1 MVTFPFIERKMRLGL
16 VESILQLGDATP
28 TIAVYSSSSFL
39 DGCLLL
45 RLLMLLM
52 KLLNVLFLESDFGFW
67 RCVLWLFLLLL
78 LLMMIVVMLIVVT
91 PIIAVP
97 KVLLPD
103 VVLVEIDFV
112 LVVVFFVFVVLVRRD
127 VPILRVAAVLRADR
141 PRGRFVVELLGVA
154 ALLLLVRLIRRR
166 VRDQLRR
173 TELDNGGGIRG
184 GGTQ

>member
-1 MVTFPFIERKMRLGL
+1 MRLGL

-28 TIAVYSSSSFL
+28 TIAAYYSSFL
-39 DGCLLL
+39 DGLLL

-52 KLLNVLFLESDFGFW
+52 KLLNVFLESDFGFW
-67 RCVLWLFLLLL
+67 RCVLWLILL

-154 ALLLLVRLIRRR
+154 ALLLIRRR

-173 TELDNGGGIRG
+173 TELDDGGGIRG

>member
-28 TIAVYSSSSFL
+28 TIAAYYSSFL
-39 DGCLLL
+39 DGLLL

-78 LLMMIVVMLIVVT
+78 LMMIVVMLLIVVT

-97 KVLLPD
+97 EVLLPD

-112 LVVVFFVFVVLVRRD
+112 LVVVFFVFVVLLVRRD

-154 ALLLLVRLIRRR
+154 ALLLLLLIRRR

-173 TELDNGGGIRG
+173 TELDDGGGIRG

>member
-1 MVTFPFIERKMRLGL
+1 MRLGL
-16 VESILQLGDATP
+16 VESILQLGDAPP
-28 TIAVYSSSSFL
+28 TIAAYYSSSFL

-45 RLLMLLM
+45 RLLLMLLM
-52 KLLNVLFLESDFGFW
+52 KLLLNVLVLESDFGFW

-78 LLMMIVVMLIVVT
+78 LMMIVVMLIVVT
-91 PIIAVP
+91 PIVAVP
-97 KVLLPD
+97 EVLLPD

-112 LVVVFFVFVVLVRRD
+112 LVVVFFVFVVLLVRRD

-173 TELDNGGGIRG
+173 TELDDGGGIRG

>member
-1 MVTFPFIERKMRLGL
+1 MRLGL

-28 TIAVYSSSSFL
+28 TIAAYYSSFL
-39 DGCLLL
+39 DGLLL
-45 RLLMLLM
+45 RLLLLM
-52 KLLNVLFLESDFGFW
+52 KLLNVFLESDFGFW

-78 LLMMIVVMLIVVT
+78 LLLLMMMIVVMLIIVT
-91 PIIAVP
+91 PIAVP
-97 KVLLPD
+97 EVLLPD

-112 LVVVFFVFVVLVRRD
+112 LLVVVFFVFVVLVRRD

-141 PRGRFVVELLGVA
+141 PRGRFVVELLGA
-154 ALLLLVRLIRRR
+154 ALLLLLLLIRRR

-173 TELDNGGGIRG
+173 TELDDGGIRG

>member
-1 MVTFPFIERKMRLGL
+1 MRLGL
-16 VESILQLGDATP
+16 VESILQLGDAPP
-28 TIAVYSSSSFL
+28 TIAAYYSSSSFL

-45 RLLMLLM
+45 RLLMLLI
-52 KLLNVLFLESDFGFW
+52 KLLLNVLFLESDFGFW

-78 LLMMIVVMLIVVT
+78 LMMIVVMLIVVM
-91 PIIAVP
+91 PIIAMP
-97 KVLLPD
+97 EVLLPD

-141 PRGRFVVELLGVA
+141 PRGRFVVELLSVT
-154 ALLLLVRLIRRR
+154 LLLIRRR

-173 TELDNGGGIRG
+173 TELDDGGGIRG
-184 GGTQ
+184 SGTQ

>member
-1 MVTFPFIERKMRLGL
+1 MRLGL
-16 VESILQLGDATP
+16 VESILQLGDASP
-28 TIAVYSSSSFL
+28 TIAAYYSSSFL

-78 LLMMIVVMLIVVT
+78 LLLMMIVVMLIVVT

-97 KVLLPD
+97 EVLLPD

-112 LVVVFFVFVVLVRRD
+112 LVVVFFVFVVLLVRRD

-154 ALLLLVRLIRRR
+154 ALLLIRRR

-173 TELDNGGGIRG
+173 TELDDGGGIRG

>member
-28 TIAVYSSSSFL
+28 TIAAYYSSSFL

-45 RLLMLLM
+45 RLLLMLLM

-78 LLMMIVVMLIVVT
+78 LMMIVVMLLIVVT

-112 LVVVFFVFVVLVRRD
+112 LVVVFFVFVVLLVRRD
-127 VPILRVAAVLRADR
+127 VPILRVAAIL
-141 PRGRFVVELLGVA
+141 
-154 ALLLLVRLIRRR
+154 
-166 VRDQLRR
+166 
-173 TELDNGGGIRG
+173 
-184 GGTQ
+184 

>member
-1 MVTFPFIERKMRLGL
+1 MRLGL
-16 VESILQLGDATP
+16 VESILQLGDASP
-28 TIAVYSSSSFL
+28 TIAAYYSSSFL

-45 RLLMLLM
+45 PLLMLLM
-52 KLLNVLFLESDFGFW
+52 KLLNVFLESDFGFW
-67 RCVLWLFLLLL
+67 RCVLWLFLLL

-97 KVLLPD
+97 EVLLPD

-154 ALLLLVRLIRRR
+154 ALLLIRRR

-173 TELDNGGGIRG
+173 TELDDGGGIRG

>member
-1 MVTFPFIERKMRLGL
+1 MRLGL

-28 TIAVYSSSSFL
+28 TIAAYYSSFL

-67 RCVLWLFLLLL
+67 RCVLWLFLL

-112 LVVVFFVFVVLVRRD
+112 LVVVFFVFVVLLVRRD

-154 ALLLLVRLIRRR
+154 ALLLLLLIRRR

-173 TELDNGGGIRG
+173 TELDDGGGIRG

>member
-1 MVTFPFIERKMRLGL
+1 MRLGL
-16 VESILQLGDATP
+16 VESILQLGDASP
-28 TIAVYSSSSFL
+28 TISSFL

-45 RLLMLLM
+45 RLLLM

-67 RCVLWLFLLLL
+67 RCVLWLILL

-91 PIIAVP
+91 PIIAVA

-154 ALLLLVRLIRRR
+154 ALLLIRRR
-166 VRDQLRR
+166 VRDQLR
-173 TELDNGGGIRG
+173 
-184 GGTQ
+184 

>member
-1 MVTFPFIERKMRLGL
+1 MRLGL

-28 TIAVYSSSSFL
+28 TIAAYYSSSFL

-52 KLLNVLFLESDFGFW
+52 NVLLNVLFLESDFGFW

-78 LLMMIVVMLIVVT
+78 LLLMMIVVMLIVVT

-97 KVLLPD
+97 EVLLPD

-112 LVVVFFVFVVLVRRD
+112 LVVVFFVFVVLLVRRD

-154 ALLLLVRLIRRR
+154 ALLLLVRLIQRR

-173 TELDNGGGIRG
+173 TELDDGGGIRG

>member
-1 MVTFPFIERKMRLGL
+1 MRLGL
-16 VESILQLGDATP
+16 VESILQLGDAPP
-28 TIAVYSSSSFL
+28 TIAAYYSSSFL

-45 RLLMLLM
+45 RLLLMLLM
-52 KLLNVLFLESDFGFW
+52 KLLLNVLFLESDFGFW

-78 LLMMIVVMLIVVT
+78 LMMIVVVLIVVT

-154 ALLLLVRLIRRR
+154 ALLFLLLLIRRR

-173 TELDNGGGIRG
+173 TELDDGGGIRG

>member
-1 MVTFPFIERKMRLGL
+1 MRLGL

-28 TIAVYSSSSFL
+28 TISSFL

-52 KLLNVLFLESDFGFW
+52 KLLLNVLFLESDFGFW
-67 RCVLWLFLLLL
+67 RCVLWLFLLL

-112 LVVVFFVFVVLVRRD
+112 LVVVFFVFVVLLVRRD

-154 ALLLLVRLIRRR
+154 ALLLIRRR
-166 VRDQLRR
+166 VRDQLR
-173 TELDNGGGIRG
+173 
-184 GGTQ
+184 